1 MVCGTFNCH
10 PLARTIQIRKM
21 NIVTNPEIREELI
34 KRWKELDMKPAH
46 VIKDAEERGIHIT
59 ASRMSNYING
69 KIEGAVSQ
77 HHLHWL
83 CTRYCVYINFNLG
96 KPKLVDGRLQF
107 VISKYD
113 ELEALSRLNKEFGT
127 PIIDFKIEK
136 KVKPIKEKKKREPKK

>member
-1 MVCGTFNCH
+1 MVRGTFNRH
-10 PLARTIQIRKM
+10 PLAGTIQIRKM

-77 HHLHWL
+77 YHLHWL
-83 CTRYCVYINFNLG
+83 CTRYCVFINFNLG
-96 KPKLVDGRLQF
+96 KPQIVEGKLKF
-107 VISKYD
+107 VISKYN

-136 KVKPIKEKKKREPKK
+136 KVKVEKKKREPKK